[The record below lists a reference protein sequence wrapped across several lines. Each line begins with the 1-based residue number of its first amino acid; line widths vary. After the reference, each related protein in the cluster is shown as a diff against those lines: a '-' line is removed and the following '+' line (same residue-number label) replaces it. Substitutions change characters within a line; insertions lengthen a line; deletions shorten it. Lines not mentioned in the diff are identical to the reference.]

1 MPSETRADLMAK
13 LLEMGEVPPAHWTVM
28 QIKARLAEL
37 RASMAEDKN
46 ITLKQRLTELNKAAK
61 KKKANLVKWAE
72 AHHIPITGNMTIA
85 QIYAMAEQHITQEMP
100 ANPMEKMSFG
110 THRDKTYV
118 EVWSHH
124 KSYVQWAIQTMQ
136 ESEDVNWRLRRF
148 ATWAMNYKGPPT
160 MPTPP
165 QAGYQGG
172 GNRSRVLRSPGD
184 SSDASFSMVESD
196 HQAELE
202 QLRQELEATKKE
214 KMELELAVGR
224 VKSRRET

>member
-61 KKKANLVKWAE
+61 KKANLVKWAE

-100 ANPMEKMSFG
+100 ANS
-110 THRDKTYV
+110 
-118 EVWSHH
+118 
-124 KSYVQWAIQTMQ
+124 
-136 ESEDVNWRLRRF
+136 
-148 ATWAMNYKGPPT
+148 
-160 MPTPP
+160 
-165 QAGYQGG
+165 
-172 GNRSRVLRSPGD
+172 
-184 SSDASFSMVESD
+184 
-196 HQAELE
+196 
-202 QLRQELEATKKE
+202 TK
-214 KMELELAVGR
+214 R
-224 VKSRRET
+224 